1 MPHNLFYPIIMKK
14 FENFTG
20 LFCALI
26 VALVA
31 LPFAQGNFLIEELF
45 YTVFSFIILSAFYL
59 VRYQTRHMKM
69 VLFLCIM
76 TVFSNITAYLTPYF
90 LLDNISLI
98 FNSSFLIYTIILL
111 FKKVFASKVIN
122 TNVILGAICIYLLIG
137 FAWGMI
143 YSILEMIIPNS
154 FSIPASTAIFSQ
166 VDGLL
171 RDFFYYSFTTLS
183 TAGYGDITPIS
194 VFARYCSVME
204 IISGQL
210 YLSVLIARLVG
221 MHISQHMKE

>member
-1 MPHNLFYPIIMKK
+1 MKN

-26 VALVA
+26 VALA
-31 LPFAQGNFLIEELF
+31 TLPFAQGSFLVEELF

-59 VRYQTRHMKM
+59 VRHQTRHMRM
-69 VLFLCIM
+69 VLFLCM
-76 TVFSNITAYLTPYF
+76 TTVTSNITAYLTPYF

-98 FNSSFLIYTIILL
+98 FNSGFLIYTIILL
-111 FKKVFASKVIN
+111 FKKVFTSKVIS

-143 YSILEMIIPNS
+143 YSILEMMIPHS
-154 FSIPASTAIFSQ
+154 FSIPTTSAAIFSQ

-204 IISGQL
+204 IITGQL
-210 YLSVLIARLVG
+210 YLSVLIAQLVG